1 MASNE
6 NSVICDPF
14 AGSATTGI
22 AANLL
27 NRDFV
32 GIEKE
37 QEFIDIALAFIYT
50 NYLSALDTKSAIW
63 KKIRRIRKDKIKL
76 VFKFSQFIK
85 AVAIYKPEIVT
96 HF

>member
-37 QEFIDIALAFIYT
+37 QEFIDIALKRKAELEANFIKFR
-50 NYLSALDTKSAIW
+50 N
-63 KKIRRIRKDKIKL
+63 
-76 VFKFSQFIK
+76 KFSDLKILESLKFG
-85 AVAIYKPEIVT
+85 
-96 HF
+96 